1 MIAAKMSLQR
11 VRGFTLI
18 ESIIAMVVMG
28 IAMVMLFTLFFPRVE
43 DSGRAQYLTRGSAL
57 GQSVMNTILSRS
69 FDENSDPSGGI
80 YRCDET
86 DADGKDNPC
95 SDTLQADTDETTAS
109 DYDDETTASDYDDV
123 DDYVGCW
130 SQPAG
135 NSCSDLKDLIY
146 NAEQYTNFTV
156 NVDVEKVN
164 SETVS
169 EGQPTNTQIMKKI
182 TVTISS
188 QRYEPFKMVAYR
200 GNY

>member
-1 MIAAKMSLQR
+1 MIAAKMSLPR

-86 DADGKDNPC
+86 DADGEDNPC
-95 SDTLQADTDETTAS
+95 SDTLQADA
-109 DYDDETTASDYDDV
+109 DETTASDYDDV

-156 NVDVEKVN
+156 NVDVEKANPAAVI
-164 SETVS
+164 T
-169 EGQPTNTQIMKKI
+169 GQPTNTQIMKKI
-182 TVTISS
+182 TITISS
-188 QRYEPFKMVAYR
+188 QRYESFKMVAYR